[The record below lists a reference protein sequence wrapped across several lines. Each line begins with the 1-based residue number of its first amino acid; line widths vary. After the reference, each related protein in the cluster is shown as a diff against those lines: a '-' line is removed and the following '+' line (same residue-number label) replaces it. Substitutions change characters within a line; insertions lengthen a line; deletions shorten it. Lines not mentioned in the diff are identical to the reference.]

1 MNSSEPRS
9 AAGEPDYRYTLAN
22 ERTFLAYQRTAIGL
36 VAASLAVFNLLDQDW
51 APQLLGALLLVAGAV
66 ATLGGYL
73 RYRAV
78 ERAIR
83 SGDPLPANQT
93 AHLLAIAVLICL
105 VAAALT
111 AVVGA

>member
-1 MNSSEPRS
+1 VTSSEPRS
-9 AAGEPDYRYTLAN
+9 TAEPDYRYTLAN

-36 VAASLAVFNLLDQDW
+36 IAASLAVFNLLDQEW
-51 APQLLGALLLVAGAV
+51 ALQLLGALLLVAGAV
-66 ATLGGYL
+66 ATLGGYQ

-83 SGDPLPANQT
+83 SGNPLPANHT

-105 VAAALT
+105 VAASLS
-111 AVVGA
+111 AVAG